1 MSDTLQGQQVK
12 DTYGRLLQIANANVG
27 VDGTLRAVLDGKGEA
42 TALSLST
49 TKAAFGDAS
58 WVEAGTGVSAGISW
72 VPLLAKAISVPE
84 SGRIAFAGVSRASD
98 VDDSVNSTQST
109 IGLIGIGVMDK
120 TGSGPPYWTSY
131 GGYFEGRIEAASSAI
146 GTVIGIE
153 IDAINFSASPA
164 GASTPWRMQTLGGAT
179 ALWLAS
185 GGDPANHGRT
195 IAPAQLALGI
205 VDNGETFEAGIVIS
219 RTAIEGTDGTT
230 GFGSAINLATRH
242 ILGWFGA
249 GGGNGERLNYITS
262 TSTTA
267 GHSIQFQNA
276 ATLVLSAGGEI
287 DFAVANVANSVNGI
301 GIVPAATGAAPCI
314 ETFGDDT
321 NVPLKIKPKGGGN
334 IEVFADQMLFYSD
347 SGNQLSG
354 LVNSVSSNTY
364 FSTLEFAD
372 TGPFIYGRGGVVASF
387 AMVANPVASL
397 SFSNAAS
404 GQALSITA
412 QGSGDLDI
420 LIDPGGANGTIRLGV
435 PTATSATSGGASALP
450 GDPAGYFK
458 VKDAGGTLRHLPFWN
473 A

>member
-1 MSDTLQGQQVK
+1 MVDTLQGQQVK
-12 DTYGRLLQIANANVG
+12 NTYGRLLQIVNANDG
-27 VDGTLRAVLDGKGEA
+27 VDGTLRAVRDGKGEA

-49 TKAAFGDAS
+49 TKALFGDAT
-58 WVEAGTGVSAGISW
+58 WLEAGVDTSAGISW
-72 VPLLAKAISVPE
+72 VPLLASVMVAPE
-84 SGRIAFAGVSRASD
+84 SGRVALAGASRASD
-98 VDDSVNSTQST
+98 VTDAVNSTQST
-109 IGLIGIGVMDK
+109 IGVIGIAVMDR

-131 GGYFEGRIEAASSAI
+131 GGYFEGRIEAVSSGI
-146 GTVIGIE
+146 GTVIGVE
-153 IDAINFSASPA
+153 VDAINFSASAA
-164 GASTPWRMQTLGGAT
+164 GESTPWRMQTLGGAT

-205 VDNGETFEAGIVIS
+205 VDNGETFESGIVFS
-219 RTAIEGTDGTT
+219 RTAIEGTDGLT

-242 ILGWFGA
+242 ILGWYGA
-249 GGGNGERLNYITS
+249 GSGNGARLNYITS

-287 DFAVANVANSVNGI
+287 DFSVANVANSVNGI
-301 GIVPAATGAAPCI
+301 GIVPAAAGGSPYI
-314 ETFGDDT
+314 EAFGDDT
-321 NVPLKIKPKGGGN
+321 NVPLKLKPKGSGN
-334 IEVFADQMLFYSD
+334 IEAFADQFLFYSD
-347 SGNQLSG
+347 GGNQLSG
-354 LVNSVSSNTY
+354 LVNSVTADTY
-364 FSTLEFAD
+364 FSTLEFANA
-372 TGPFIYGRGGVVASF
+372 GPFLYGRGGVIATF

-397 SFSNAAS
+397 AFSNAAS
-404 GQALSITA
+404 GQALSIAA

-420 LIDPGGANGTIRLGV
+420 LIDPGGTNGTIKLGI

-458 VKDAGGTLRHLPFWN
+458 IKDAGGTLRHLPFWN